1 MISLKLEYNKN
12 SVILIKTASS
22 NAYIIA
28 NAKDWIYLTKFSK
41 ARLITKHPRGQLETL
56 VDRKFVYNQDFEIGA
71 DIDFKYRFILPL
83 GNITNKDCYPNGTC
97 QFTGNLNG
105 NNFTL
110 ENINLVDCDNN
121 GLFGSGK
128 P

>member
-41 ARLITKHPRGQLETL
+41 ARLITTSSWTMR
-56 VDRKFVYNQDFEIGA
+56 
-71 DIDFKYRFILPL
+71 
-83 GNITNKDCYPNGTC
+83 
-97 QFTGNLNG
+97 
-105 NNFTL
+105 NF
-110 ENINLVDCDNN
+110 
-121 GLFGSGK
+121 S
-128 P
+128 